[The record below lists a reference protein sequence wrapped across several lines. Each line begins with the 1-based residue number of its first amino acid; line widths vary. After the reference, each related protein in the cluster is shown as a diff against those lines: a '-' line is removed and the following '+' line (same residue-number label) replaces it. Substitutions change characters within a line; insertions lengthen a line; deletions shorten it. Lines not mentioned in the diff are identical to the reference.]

1 MILIL
6 ASHAWVHF
14 YCTQFCQDQR
24 KREEVSHSQY
34 KVQLVSFNILKHGR
48 CTLQSCNTIVFLW
61 PHGSL
66 RLWERRLLRSV
77 LQYFGMGLNMSKHVE
92 TYDAGKQFWE
102 MVSTRLSISPRFLP
116 IDVVNRKKCGNWSPR
131 YFPRW
136 CGYSVGPVWQIYHQ
150 IGSGDPSGLGRRATK
165 QWIWI
170 QNGSGSKMIQ
180 ISHPNRVNIW

>member
-34 KVQLVSFNILKHGR
+34 KVQLVSFNIFKHGR
-48 CTLQSCNTIVFLW
+48 CTLLSCNTIVFLW

-66 RLWERRLLRSV
+66 RLCECRLLRSV
-77 LQYFGMGLNMSKHVE
+77 LQYFGMGLNMSKPMMQ
-92 TYDAGKQFWE
+92 GSSFWE
-102 MVSTRLSISPRFLP
+102 MVSTRLSISPRCLP
-116 IDVVNRKKCGNWSPR
+116 IDVVNRKKCGNCSPR

-136 CGYSVGPVWQIYHQ
+136 CGYSVYW
-150 IGSGDPSGLGRRATK
+150 SSLADPPSDRQRRPEWPRSPGNKTMDLDPK
-165 QWIWI
+165 W
-170 QNGSGSKMIQ
+170 SKYPIQ
-180 ISHPNRVNIW
+180 IE